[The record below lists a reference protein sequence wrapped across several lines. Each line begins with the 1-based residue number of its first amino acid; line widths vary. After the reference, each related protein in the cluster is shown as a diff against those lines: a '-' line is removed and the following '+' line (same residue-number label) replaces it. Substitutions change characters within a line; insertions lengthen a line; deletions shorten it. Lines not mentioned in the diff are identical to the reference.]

1 MNVRDLIET
10 LQQYDPNANILVK
23 EEVDNSEYDNDFE
36 LHDIEI
42 ADISKEKENVLIT
55 IKV

>member
-10 LQQYDPNANILVK
+10 LQQYDPNANVVIK
-23 EEVDNSEYDNDFE
+23 EEVDKSEYDNDFE
-36 LHDIEI
+36 LHDIESES
-42 ADISKEKENVLIT
+42 ISKEKDDVLIT